1 LSRSEALE
9 LLKAGRP
16 QAAAALLSSLVSSTP
31 TDAGAWFLLGACRH
45 ALRDLPAAADAF
57 SRSLLLDPANTEA
70 HFAHVAVLRAMGR
83 KHAALAAS
91 RKAVDQ
97 APGDPRAVYA
107 LALCLEDLGQSEEAL
122 AHYDTV
128 LSLDPAFEDAL
139 HNRGLLLLRLNRVED
154 AEDNQRRYVARHPRA
169 ARAHGVRADALMSL
183 GRFEDA
189 LRALDEV
196 ERLSPADASARVR
209 RGVALAA
216 LHRFPEAQRVM
227 GDARAADP
235 GAVAAYLERVSQR
248 PDPEAMLCPENIFL
262 WHAWRR
268 LGECDWTR
276 WDECV
281 QEMERV
287 PAAPGVQLEPAVAF
301 ICRLL
306 PLSGAQRLAVVR
318 KVSAR
323 IESKF
328 PPLPPAT
335 HRERRHLRVGILSP
349 DFREHLN
356 AYLLRPLFE
365 LADRSRFEI
374 YAYSLATDDGSR
386 ARASVRD
393 AADAFRDLQPLS
405 DAGAA
410 QAIRDDD
417 IDVLL
422 DVGGHTTDA
431 RFAITAQRPAR
442 VQANYLGFSCSL
454 ASARVDYAIVDR
466 VAGGGEDEWT
476 EARVFLPDTH
486 FLYDYR
492 GEPPQ
497 AGVTRRDYGLPEHA
511 FVYCA
516 FHRAEKISPDVF
528 ELWMR
533 ILARVPSS
541 VLWFRALSERTAR
554 NLRAQAEA
562 RAVDPARLVFAPF
575 EPSTDPRYL
584 GRHRLG
590 DLMLD
595 ALHHNATTT
604 ACDALG
610 AGLPLLTLP
619 GSAMAARMGESLVR
633 AAGLPDMV
641 VQDRDAYVETAVR
654 LARDRAALRQT
665 TDRLRANRSRAPL
678 FDTAARV
685 RALEAAFEG
694 MYERWGRGERPE
706 SFSV

>member
-1 LSRSEALE
+1 LPHAEALAH
-9 LLKAGRP
+9 LRAGRP
-16 QAAAALLSSLVSSTP
+16 QAAAALLSSVVDSSP

-45 ALRDLPAAADAF
+45 ALNDLPAAAEAF
-57 SRSLLLDPANTEA
+57 SRSLLLNPGNAEA
-70 HFAHVAVLRAMGR
+70 HYAHVTVLRALGR
-83 KHAALAAS
+83 KHAALAAG
-91 RKAVDQ
+91 RKAVDHFPSD
-97 APGDPRAVYA
+97 ARAIYA
-107 LALCLEDLGQSEEAL
+107 MALCLEDLGQLDEAL
-122 AHYDTV
+122 AHYDTA
-128 LSLDPAFEDAL
+128 LSVDPAFEDAL
-139 HNRGLLLLRLNRVED
+139 HNRGLLLLRLDRVEE
-154 AEDNQRRYVARHPRA
+154 AEVNQRQYVALRPHA
-169 ARAHGVRADALMSL
+169 ARAHSVHADALLSL

-196 ERLSPADASARVR
+196 ERLSPADIAARVR

-216 LHRFPEAQRVM
+216 LRRFADARRVM
-227 GDARAADP
+227 TDARVADP
-235 GAVAAYLERVSQR
+235 SAVAAYLGRVSHR

-268 LGECDWTR
+268 LGECDWLS

-281 QEMERV
+281 KEMARV
-287 PAAPGVQLEPAVAF
+287 ATQSGLELEPAVAF

-306 PLSGAQRLAVVR
+306 PLSGAQRHAVVR

-328 PPLPPAT
+328 PTLPPAPE
-335 HRERRHLRVGILSP
+335 RKRRHLRVGVLSP

-374 YAYSLATDDGSR
+374 FAYSLAVDDGSQ

-405 DAGAA
+405 DSEAA
-410 QAIRDDD
+410 LAIRDDNV
-417 IDVLL
+417 DVLL

-442 VQANYLGFSCSL
+442 VQVNYLGFSCSL
-454 ASARVDYAIVDR
+454 ASTRVDYAIVDR
-466 VAGGGEDEWT
+466 VAGGDGDEWT
-476 EARVFLPDTH
+476 EARVFIPDTH

-492 GEPPQ
+492 SETPQ
-497 AGVTRRDYGLPEHA
+497 APVTRRDYGLPEDA
-511 FVYCA
+511 FVFCA

-533 ILARVPSS
+533 ILARVPNS
-541 VLWFRALSERTAR
+541 VLWFRALTERTAR

-562 RAVDPARLVFAPF
+562 YAIAPARLVFAPF

-584 GRHRLG
+584 SRHRLG

-633 AAGLPDMV
+633 AAGLPELV
-641 VQDRDAYVETAVR
+641 VQDRDGYVETAVR
-654 LARDRAALRQT
+654 LACNRAALREA
-665 TDRLRANRSRAPL
+665 TDRLRSNRKRAPL
-678 FDTAARV
+678 FDTAGRV
-685 RALEAAFEG
+685 RALEAAFQG
-694 MYERWGRGERPE
+694 MYDRMMRGERPA
-706 SFSV
+706 SFDV